1 MPKRGNEGATGP
13 GATPGC
19 GRRSATLRGVAVPPA
34 GVGARPRRWPR
45 RLLIGLNVF
54 VAVCILVAGGGYAY
68 FRWQFSRINRVELP
82 VVDPANTRDPG
93 GGVLYPDEAGEPMN
107 VLLVGSDSRENL
119 TGADCRR
126 NCRDEQGRL
135 VTGKR
140 SDTIMVL
147 HADPARERA
156 AILSIPRDLWVRI
169 AGTNRSQR
177 INSAYDLGEG
187 VLIRTITENLGIP
200 INHFVEVDFVGFRN
214 LVNAVDGVPIYVPA
228 PARDRYSDLN
238 IPQAGCITL
247 TGDQALAWVRSRHY
261 QYYES
266 GRWRTDPRSDFGRI
280 LRQQDFIRRLMKRSI
295 SRGIRN
301 PITLN
306 RMINIAVKNV
316 TIDSEMSSKDILRLG
331 RRFRSLDP
339 ESVEMYTL
347 PVVSARI
354 GGADV
359 LRLNQPE
366 ATQIIDLFMGRAPE
380 TTAPPDIP
388 PAAVRVRVLNGSGVG
403 GAASRTA
410 AALAGFGF
418 QTTGTGDA
426 DRFSYQRTVIRYG
439 KGQLDKARLVQ
450 AYLRAGAVLE
460 EDRTLSVDVVLVVGR
475 DFAGVARPATGG
487 QAPTTSTVPAT
498 TTTQPPVPI
507 PKGAPPQPQC

>member
-1 MPKRGNEGATGP
+1 
-13 GATPGC
+13 
-19 GRRSATLRGVAVPPA
+19 
-34 GVGARPRRWPR
+34 
-45 RLLIGLNVF
+45 VF
-54 VAVCILVAGGGYAY
+54 VALCILVTGGGYAY
-68 FRWQFSRINRVELP
+68 FRWQFSRINRVSLP
-82 VVDPANTRDPG
+82 VVDPGNTTDPG
-93 GGVLYPDEAGEPMN
+93 SGVLYPDERGEPMN

-177 INSAYDLGEG
+177 INSAYERGEG
-187 VLIRTITENLGIP
+187 VLIRTITDNLGIQ

-261 QYYES
+261 QYYEA

-331 RRFRSLDP
+331 QRFRSLDP

-359 LRLNQPE
+359 LRLKQPE
-366 ATQIIDLFMGRAPE
+366 ASQIIDLFMGRE
-380 TTAPPDIP
+380 TAVTPAIP
-388 PAAVRVRVLNGSGVG
+388 PEAVRVRTLNGSGVSG
-403 GAASRTA
+403 VASRTA
-410 AALAGFGF
+410 TALANFGF
-418 QTTGTGDA
+418 QNVATGDA
-426 DRFSYQRTVIRYG
+426 DRFTYQRTVIRYG
-439 KGQLDKARLVQ
+439 RGQLDKARLLQ
-450 AYLRAGAVLE
+450 SYLRAGAALE
-460 EDRTLSVDVVLVVGR
+460 EDRTLSVDVVLVIGR
-475 DFAGVARPATGG
+475 DFAGVARPAAPG
-487 QAPTTSTVPAT
+487 QAPTTTQPTT